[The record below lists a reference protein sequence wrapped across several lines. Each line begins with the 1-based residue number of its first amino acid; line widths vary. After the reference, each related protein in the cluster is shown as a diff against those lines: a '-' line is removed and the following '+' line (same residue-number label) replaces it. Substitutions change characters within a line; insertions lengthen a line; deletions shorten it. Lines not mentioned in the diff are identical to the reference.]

1 MSLRRVQLV
10 NNKPELSLPFSDD
23 ARMMVRLAIGLA
35 TGMVGIADMLSAVVP
50 KLNWDLF
57 LGVWPMV
64 VHHGAQKLTVVVGFF
79 LVMLSYGLI
88 RGKYQAWNITLGL
101 LVLSFFLHMLHR
113 ELLLPA
119 LAALTLTIVLSLL
132 YRYFQAHSD

>member
-50 KLNWDLF
+50 RLNWDLF

-64 VHHGAQKLTVVVGFF
+64 VHHGAQRLTVVVGFF
-79 LVMLSYGLI
+79 LLMLSYGLI
-88 RGKYQAWNITLGL
+88 RGKYQAWTITLAL
-101 LVLSFFLHMLHR
+101 LILSFFLHILR
-113 ELLLPA
+113 GGSVLVT
-119 LAALTLTIVLSLL
+119 LAVLALTISLSVL
-132 YRYFQAHSD
+132 